1 MNDQLTLD
9 HDELGTLLAEVRNA
23 LAAGDISQSHSR
35 LDLFWAR
42 LAIHIRAEHLHLF
55 PAILGKLNK
64 RSNGKIGL
72 TPSLAQAQKVIEE
85 LRGDHEFFMQEL
97 ASAIA
102 TLRDLLKNEDQLFAA
117 RKLKAIDAGIIAVE
131 RRLAIHNL
139 LEETEVYLWTRNLL
153 SDAEQNAL
161 AARIQTELDNVPPRF
176 SDAATVS

>member
-9 HDELGTLLAEVRNA
+9 HEELGTLLGEVCNA
-23 LAAGDISQSHSR
+23 LAAGDISRSHLR
-35 LDLFWAR
+35 LDFFWAR
-42 LAIHIRAEHLHLF
+42 LAMHIRAEHLHLF
-55 PAILGKLNK
+55 PAILGELNK
-64 RSNGKIGL
+64 RPNVKIGV
-72 TPSLAQAQKVIEE
+72 TPSLAQAEKVIEE

-102 TLRDLLKNEDQLFAA
+102 TLRDLLKNQHQLFAA
-117 RKLKAIDAGIIAVE
+117 RKLEAVGAATIAVE

-153 SDAEQNAL
+153 SDAGQAAL
-161 AARIQTELDNVPPRF
+161 AARIQGELNNVPPRF